1 MLLLEI
7 FEKYE
12 HYKVFP
18 LIYSIKNKLEQ
29 YHEYHENLCQLCFS
43 AYVNMNCDNSD
54 NSDDIDDINMSVVNH
69 LAKTK
74 VYTEQLLCL
83 ECNSIYSKQ
92 DVLNLIQDILNLTYH
107 NEGDERFN
115 EYIKLFS
122 TIGTEYVTNPY
133 EKLLTK
139 YLSYDMF
146 NDVYHKKCSH
156 LIELSNEYD
165 NVDILCQYILDIIYR
180 IDNLYYTDYLRLCP
194 LQYMEILIKK
204 GIDINHVFN
213 MNNQTIFGSL
223 LYDYLTDDKNNIKNR
238 IDKLISLGADVN
250 IGNPIRYITGI
261 QYENK
266 PLRIEKIKYLKKIGM
281 KFNNICISNCLF
293 NEQCKFHKMLY
304 DTRLG
309 KLIQSL

>member
-1 MLLLEI
+1 MSLLEI
-7 FEKYE
+7 FDQYE

-18 LIYSIKNKLEQ
+18 LIYSIKNKLIQ
-29 YHEYHENLCQLCFS
+29 YHEYHEDLCQLCFS
-43 AYVNMNCDNSD
+43 AYVNMNCIDSDSD
-54 NSDDIDDINMSVVNH
+54 NSNDINMIVVNH
-69 LAKTK
+69 LSKTE
-74 VYTEQLLCL
+74 VYPEQLLCL
-83 ECNSIYSKQ
+83 ECSSIHSKK

-107 NEGDERFN
+107 NEGDKQFN
-115 EYIKLFS
+115 KYIKLFS

-146 NDVYHKKCSH
+146 NNVYHKKCAH
-156 LIELSNEYD
+156 HIEMSNEYD

-194 LQYMEILIKK
+194 LQYMEILIKR
-204 GIDINHVFN
+204 GIDINHVFSL
-213 MNNQTIFGSL
+213 NNQTTFGSL
-223 LYDYLTDDKNNIKNR
+223 LYDYLTDDTNNIKNR

-250 IGNPIRYITGI
+250 TGNPIRYITGI

-266 PLRIEKIKYLKKIGM
+266 PQRIEKIKYLKNIGI
-281 KFNNICISNCLF
+281 KFNNICISNCSSL
-293 NEQCKFHKMLY
+293 EECKFHKMLY

>member
-18 LIYSIKNKLEQ
+18 LIYSIKNKLNQ
-29 YHEYHENLCQLCFS
+29 YHEYHEDLCQLCF
-43 AYVNMNCDNSD
+43 MNCIDSDNSD
-54 NSDDIDDINMSVVNH
+54 NINMSVVNN
-69 LAKTK
+69 LATK
-74 VYTEQLLCL
+74 VYPEQLLCL

-92 DVLNLIQDILNLTYH
+92 DVLNLIQDILNLTYR
-107 NEGDERFN
+107 NEGDKRFN

-122 TIGTEYVTNPY
+122 TIGTEYVSNSY

-146 NDVYHKKCSH
+146 NDVYHKTCSH
-156 LIELSNEYD
+156 FIEMSNEYD
-165 NVDILCQYILDIIYR
+165 NVDILCQYILDILYR

-194 LQYMEILIKK
+194 LQYMEILIKR

-213 MNNQTIFGSL
+213 MNNQTTFGSL
-223 LYDYLTDDKNNIKNR
+223 LYDYLTDDTNNIKNR

-266 PLRIEKIKYLKKIGM
+266 PLRIEKIKYLKNIGI
-281 KFNNICISNCLF
+281 KFNNICISNCSSL
-293 NEQCKFHKMLY
+293 EECKFHKILY

>member
-7 FEKYE
+7 FE

-18 LIYSIKNKLEQ
+18 LIYSIKDKLNQ
-29 YHEYHENLCQLCFS
+29 YHKYHEDLCQLCFS
-43 AYVNMNCDNSD
+43 AYVNMNCIDS
-54 NSDDIDDINMSVVNH
+54 DIDDINISVVNH

-74 VYTEQLLCL
+74 VYPEQLLCL

-122 TIGTEYVTNPY
+122 TIGTDYVSNPY

-213 MNNQTIFGSL
+213 MNNQTTFGSL
-223 LYDYLTDDKNNIKNR
+223 LYDYLTDDTNNIKNR
-238 IDKLISLGADVN
+238 IAKLISLGSDVN

-266 PLRIEKIKYLKKIGM
+266 HLRIEKIKYLKKIGM
-281 KFNNICISNCLF
+281 KFNNICISNCSSL
-293 NEQCKFHKMLY
+293 EECKFHKILY